1 MGISGEQNDLVRL
14 VLLLPDGVTICMGG
28 KIFPYLSWDSQ
39 SLAFSDSNRGCN
51 EIKSS

>member
-28 KIFPYLSWDSQ
+28 KISRIS
-39 SLAFSDSNRGCN
+39 RG
-51 EIKSS
+51 IASHSHFQIAIAAVTR